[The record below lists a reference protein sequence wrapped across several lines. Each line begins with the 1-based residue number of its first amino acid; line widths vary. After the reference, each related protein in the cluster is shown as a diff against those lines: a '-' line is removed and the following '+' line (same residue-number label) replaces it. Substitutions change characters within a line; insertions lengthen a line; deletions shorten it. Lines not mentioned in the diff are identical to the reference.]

1 MTHNAGWNQR
11 ISWGCNE
18 TYWGWTNDRTM
29 RWNGANGVQKNW
41 NKPMWWRDACG
52 KPKLKTSRAKKEM
65 QKLQGYLS
73 VWATL
78 INLENPLLIL
88 SEVRNSKLPG
98 RRCKISGGSVRLEVS
113 CVSAG
118 RVCRSLT
125 LLKRLAWLSAVLPVH
140 VPEIMGPRLVQRTQW
155 PGGQNSP
162 HHKLH
167 WLDSVR
173 CDSTGH
179 GWYMIL
185 HHGTLQSHLFQ
196 SS

>member
-29 RWNGANGVQKNW
+29 RWNGANGVQKIETSPCDGVMLVANP
-41 NKPMWWRDACG
+41 NSKPAG
-52 KPKLKTSRAKKEM
+52 PKVARLLKC
-65 QKLQGYLS
+65 L
-73 VWATL
+73 ATL

-155 PGGQNSP
+155 PGGQTRHTTN
-162 HHKLH
+162 
-167 WLDSVR
+167 
-173 CDSTGH
+173 CTG
-179 GWYMIL
+179 
-185 HHGTLQSHLFQ
+185 
-196 SS
+196 

>member
-1 MTHNAGWNQR
+1 ME
-11 ISWGCNE
+11 WGE
-18 TYWGWTNDRTM
+18 WGS
-29 RWNGANGVQKNW
+29 KNW
-41 NKPMWWRDACG
+41 NKPHVMAWCLWQTQTQNQPGQKGDA
-52 KPKLKTSRAKKEM
+52 KVARLLKC
-65 QKLQGYLS
+65 L
-73 VWATL
+73 ATL

-125 LLKRLAWLSAVLPVH
+125 LLKRLAWLSAVLPIH

-155 PGGQNSP
+155 PNSP

-179 GWYMIL
+179 GWHMI

-196 SS
+196 SR